1 MVSSLLAEGMLAE
14 GMVAEGMVARNL
26 LGWVLISFVATY
38 LLVNLRDVLVDAKFI
53 FDRRLVRRYLL
64 KFSLRTLLVSMTVA
78 AVFYAIV
85 AGLNVPPRDWFQLVL
100 IMGVVIGAAFL
111 LRWAVQDVLA
121 KGVRRQYR
129 ETYDTD
135 AGTGS
140 RQIPEIKTNETRSV
154 GPISVKVVPD
164 NEE

>member
-1 MVSSLLAEGMLAE
+1 MVSSLLAD
-14 GMVAEGMVARNL
+14 GMVARNL

-38 LLVNLRDVLVDAKFI
+38 LLVNLRDILVDAKFI

-111 LRWAVQDVLA
+111 LRWAVQDILA

-129 ETYDTD
+129 ETYDAD
-135 AGTGS
+135 AGS
-140 RQIPEIKTNETRSV
+140 QQIPEIKTNETGSV
-154 GPISVKVVPD
+154 GPISVEVIPD

>member
-1 MVSSLLAEGMLAE
+1 MVSSLLAD
-14 GMVAEGMVARNL
+14 GMVARNL

-38 LLVNLRDVLVDAKFI
+38 LLVNLRDILVDAKFI

-111 LRWAVQDVLA
+111 LRWAVQDILA

-129 ETYDTD
+129 ETYDAD
-135 AGTGS
+135 AGS
-140 RQIPEIKTNETRSV
+140 QQIPEIKTNETGSV
-154 GPISVKVVPD
+154 GPISVEVIPD
-164 NEE
+164 NDE